1 MSHAGSMSMGLV
13 VLGAVA
19 LAATPTT
26 AAPRGVQRSPEP
38 AARTTTAPSTRTPA
52 APSAQAPAARI
63 RVSTLDADGAGIEGL
78 LVQVLGPA
86 RQVMREA
93 RSDASGSALL
103 DELRFG
109 SYELRIVSTT
119 YADVYRVLDLRQT
132 ELVVEVTMLP
142 AGVEE
147 RVTVTAARGTLQ
159 EETRSPATVRSLDEV
174 RLKARAVDLL
184 PRMLDEEPGILTQ
197 QTTPGQGSPILR
209 GQSAQAVLYL
219 LDGVRYNNATYRA
232 GNTQYLAWIPDV
244 AVDSVEVLLGPAGVN
259 YGSDALGGAVNV
271 ISKPLPGFAP
281 DHTRWSGSVRMFG
294 QSASNGGGAN
304 ATVGGSGRNWAAYLA
319 TNASVHGDLR
329 GGRGVDSHHST
340 VRFLG
345 FEPQQVRSAFGTRY
359 GDTGYSAT
367 GLTAKASLQ
376 AGAGTVSGYLV
387 RSEQYD
393 VRRYDR
399 LLGGDGRVVAAFDPQ
414 QLTFG
419 YLRYSRFFA
428 SEFLQVT
435 LSLNRQTDGRRDQRR
450 PTSSLRSERNR
461 DTALGFAVIGSK
473 NLGEHLLSGGIEIY
487 DEDVDASR
495 TETMDGTTVAVRPRV
510 PNGAAYRSLGV
521 FLLDEWHGIDDRL
534 LISAGARYSAFR
546 YRTRSADSIIDGEAL
561 VPDTQVTFDDLTL
574 NLGAN
579 YAATDTFGL
588 WGRVARGFRAPSV
601 FDFGEIG
608 LTGGGFEVAPD
619 EAVGFGAVVADSA
632 GRTARR
638 TDSIWQP
645 LRPEVLWS
653 YEVGFRWV
661 DDDVRVEITGFDS
674 EFSDAI
680 SRRTV
685 IIDDPVVGQTIGGE
699 TIIGQDAAGRVFVGA
714 DPDPVVSRA
723 NIGRL
728 RVWGLEALA
737 QKSWSARWLATLKA
751 SFQRGHELDTGFFA
765 RRIAPDN
772 LTAVLRWRSDS
783 GRLSIEAVLKG
794 ARRQA
799 RLNPGDLEDARI
811 GAFRDADD
819 ITDFFTN
826 QGPRLGL
833 VANGVLL
840 ATGETLDEVID
851 RVLGA
856 GHVGAPLFTSTSGWA
871 TLGLRGSYALAD
883 NQTLVFALSNLTDT
897 NYRMHGSGFDAM
909 GINLS
914 LAYSVSF

>member
-1 MSHAGSMSMGLV
+1 MSHAGSTHMRLAIAAALV
-13 VLGAVA
+13 IAAVPTAVA
-19 LAATPTT
+19 AQGEQT
-26 AAPRGVQRSPEP
+26 AA
-38 AARTTTAPSTRTPA
+38 
-52 APSAQAPAARI
+52 AQIRI
-63 RVSTLDADGAGIEGL
+63 HTLDADGAPIEGL

-86 RQVMREA
+86 RQVVREA
-93 RSDASGSALL
+93 RTDASGLALL
-103 DELRFG
+103 HELRRA
-109 SYELRIVSTT
+109 SYELRIISNA
-119 YADVYRVLDLRQT
+119 YADVYRVLNLRQA
-132 ELVVEVTMLP
+132 ELVIEVTMLP

-159 EETRSPATVRSLDEV
+159 EETRIPATVRSLDEV

-281 DHTRWSGSVRMFG
+281 ETTRWSGNVRVFG
-294 QSASNGGGAN
+294 ESASSGGGAN
-304 ATVGGSGRNWAAYLA
+304 ATLGGSGRTWAAYVA
-319 TNASVHGDLR
+319 ANASLHNDLR
-329 GGRGVDSHHST
+329 GGGGRDSHHAS

-345 FEPQQVRSAFGTRY
+345 FEPEQVRDAFGSRY
-359 GDTGYSAT
+359 RDTGYSAA
-367 GLTAKASLQ
+367 GLTAKASVQ
-376 AGAGTVSGYLV
+376 AGTGTVSAYLV

-399 LLGGDGRVVAAFDPQ
+399 LLGGDGRLVADFDPQ

-428 SEFLQVT
+428 SEFLEVT

-450 PTSSLRSERNR
+450 PSSSLRAERNQ
-461 DTALGFAVIGSK
+461 DTAIGIEVIGSK
-473 NLGEHLLSGGIEIY
+473 TFGNHLLSGGIEIY

-495 TETMDGTTVAVRPRV
+495 TETSGDGTIAVRPRV
-510 PNGAAYRSLGV
+510 PNGAAYRSVGL

-534 LISAGARYSAFR
+534 LVSAGARYSAFR
-546 YRTRSADSIIDGEAL
+546 YRVRSADNTIAGKAL
-561 VPDTQVTFDDLTL
+561 VPNTQATFDDLTL

-588 WGRVARGFRAPSV
+588 WGRVARGFRAPSI

-638 TDSIWQP
+638 TDKSWES

-653 YEVGFRWV
+653 YEVGLRWF
-661 DDDVRVEITGFDS
+661 DDDVRVEITAFDN

-685 IIDDPVVGQTIGGE
+685 IIDDPVVGQVIGGE
-699 TIIGQDAAGRVFVGA
+699 PIIGQDTEGRVFVGA
-714 DPDPVVSRA
+714 DPDPIVSRA
-723 NIGRL
+723 NVGRL
-728 RVWGLEALA
+728 RIWGIELLA
-737 QKSWSARWLATLKA
+737 QKSWDARWLATLKA
-751 SFQRGHELDTGFFA
+751 SLQRGREIGTGFFA

-772 LTAVLRWRSDS
+772 LTGVLRWRSTS
-783 GRLSIEAVLKG
+783 GRLSIEAVVKG

-811 GAFRDADD
+811 GAFRDAGD
-819 ITDFFTN
+819 ITDFFN
-826 QGPRLGL
+826 SHGARLGL
-833 VANGVLL
+833 VANGILL

-856 GHVGAPLFTSTSGWA
+856 DHTGAPLFTSTAGWA